1 MAKKTSYSFGYEEV
15 VRFLAQHHR
24 ILPDVE
30 GVSDEV
36 FDIVISVAEE
46 NGVRPRRID
55 RHVLDY
61 ATGRYYR

>member
-1 MAKKTSYSFGYEEV
+1 M
-15 VRFLAQHHR
+15 RFLAQHHR